1 MALININKLRR
12 TDKNRNNIHNEVHS
26 SFTIFEKNGDKYF
39 QLDTYGSEFR
49 EMPEKVSQSI
59 QLNYETAKF
68 LVDLLKKEYKIK

>member
-1 MALININKLRR
+1 MALINIKKLKR